1 MGTVILLLI
10 FIFIIMPIIRV
21 MIAIYSAHRKARK
34 AFQQFS
40 QQQSQQASQQ
50 YSQARS
56 NRYEDVGEYAEFE
69 EISTSASD
77 QQETIKDFQRSNS
90 RESQVVD
97 AEWEEIN

>member
-10 FIFIIMPIIRV
+10 FIFIILPIIRV

-34 AFQQFS
+34 AFQQF
-40 QQQSQQASQQ
+40 SQQASQQ

-77 QQETIKDFQRSNS
+77 QQETIKDFKRSNS